1 MTMARNWSIIEAHCN
16 HQEDFTPRVQGSYDS
31 IQSEFTHN
39 PDDYRLRNT
48 MLDYHQHSRYHIQL
62 ANIMHGHNQFQ
73 ACLILC
79 DWALASMVK
88 ALYIQKHHVVHLPKE
103 LTMNE
108 ILHIV
113 HMDTQPGL
121 DIAMFIG
128 TIQHISSIEEINQ
141 DRAPQPN
148 NIEKLLQR
156 TEEILEELE
165 NRLKN
170 DIELK

>member
-1 MTMARNWSIIEAHCN
+1 MVRNWSIIEAHCN
-16 HQEDFTPRVQGSYDS
+16 HQEAFTPRFQGSYDAMK
-31 IQSEFTHN
+31 SEFTHN
-39 PDDYRLRNT
+39 LDDYRLHNT
-48 MLDYHQHSRYHIQL
+48 VLDYHQHSRYHIKL
-62 ANIMHGHNQFQ
+62 ANIMHSHNQFR

-79 DWALASMVK
+79 DWGLASMVK
-88 ALYIQKHHVVHLPKE
+88 ALYIHKHHVVHPLKE

-113 HMDTQPGL
+113 HTDTEPGL

-128 TIQHISSIEEINQ
+128 TIQHMSSIEEFNQ
-141 DRAPQPN
+141 DRTLKPN

-165 NRLKN
+165 NRLIN

>member
-1 MTMARNWSIIEAHCN
+1 MARIWPITGAHCN
-16 HQEDFTPRVQGSYDS
+16 HQVDFTPAFQECYDS
-31 IQSEFTHN
+31 IQSEFRRN

-48 MLDYHQHSRYHIQL
+48 ILYYHQHSIYHIKL
-62 ANIMHGHNQFQ
+62 ANIMNSHNQFQ

-79 DWALASMVK
+79 DWALASMIK
-88 ALYIQKHHVVHLPKE
+88 ALYIQKYQVVHPPKE

-108 ILHIV
+108 ILFLMHK
-113 HMDTQPGL
+113 DTEPGL

-128 TIQHISSIEEINQ
+128 TIQHMSSIEEFNQ
-141 DRAPQPN
+141 DRNLKPN
-148 NIEKLLQR
+148 NIEKLIRR

>member
-1 MTMARNWSIIEAHCN
+1 
-16 HQEDFTPRVQGSYDS
+16 
-31 IQSEFTHN
+31 
-39 PDDYRLRNT
+39 
-48 MLDYHQHSRYHIQL
+48 
-62 ANIMHGHNQFQ
+62 
-73 ACLILC
+73 
-79 DWALASMVK
+79 
-88 ALYIQKHHVVHLPKE
+88 
-103 LTMNE
+103 MNE

-113 HMDTQPGL
+113 HTDTEPGL

-128 TIQHISSIEEINQ
+128 TIQHMSCIEEFNQ
-141 DRAPQPN
+141 DRTLKPN

>member
-1 MTMARNWSIIEAHCN
+1 MARNWSIIEAHCN
-16 HQEDFTPRVQGSYDS
+16 RQVDFTPRFQGRYEY
-31 IQSEFTHN
+31 IQSVARLN
-39 PDDYRLRNT
+39 PDDHRLRSKIK
-48 MLDYHQHSRYHIQL
+48 DYHQHSIYHIQL

-79 DWALASMVK
+79 DWALASMLK
-88 ALYIQKHHVVHLPKE
+88 ALYIQKYHVIHPPKQ

-108 ILHIV
+108 ILFLV
-113 HMDTQPGL
+113 HTDTEPGL

-128 TIQHISSIEEINQ
+128 TIQHMSSIEEFNQ
-141 DRAPQPN
+141 DRNLKPN
-148 NIEKLLQR
+148 NIKKLIQR

-170 DIELK
+170 DAELK

>member
-1 MTMARNWSIIEAHCN
+1 MNYVYSYTNRQNEEFAIGLNDSSSRLKTEAIEYQKLSN
-16 HQEDFTPRVQGSYDS
+16 HH
-31 IQSEFTHN
+31 IK
-39 PDDYRLRNT
+39 LANT
-48 MLDYHQHSRYHIQL
+48 MHSY
-62 ANIMHGHNQFQ
+62 NQFQ

-88 ALYIQKHHVVHLPKE
+88 GLYIQKHHVVHPPKE

-113 HMDTQPGL
+113 HTDTEPGL
-121 DIAMFIG
+121 DIALFIG
-128 TIQHISSIEEINQ
+128 TIQHMSSIEEFNQ
-141 DRAPQPN
+141 DRTLKPN

>member
-1 MTMARNWSIIEAHCN
+1 MARNWSITEAHCN
-16 HQEDFTPRVQGSYDS
+16 HQVDFTPRFQGRYES
-31 IQSEFTHN
+31 IQSVSRHN

-48 MLDYHQHSRYHIQL
+48 ILDYHQHSRYHIKL
-62 ANIMHGHNQFQ
+62 ANIMHRHNQLQ

-79 DWALASMVK
+79 NWGLASMVK
-88 ALYIQKHHVVHLPKE
+88 VLYIHKHHVVHPPKE

-113 HMDTQPGL
+113 HTDTEPGL

-128 TIQHISSIEEINQ
+128 TIQHMSSIEEFNQ
-141 DRAPQPN
+141 DRTLQPN

-156 TEEILEELE
+156 TQEILEELE

-170 DIELK
+170 DIGLK